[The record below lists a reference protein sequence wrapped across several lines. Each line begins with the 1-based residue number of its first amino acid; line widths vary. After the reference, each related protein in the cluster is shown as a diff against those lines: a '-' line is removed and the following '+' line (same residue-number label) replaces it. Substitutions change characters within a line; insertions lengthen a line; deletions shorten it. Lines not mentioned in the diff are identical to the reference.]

1 MSRRNYW
8 TTLRQRKISRR
19 TMLGASAKAGV
30 GAAGLALVG
39 CGDDDDDA
47 APAAVDTS
55 AIDAAAGDASAA
67 ASAAGEASAAASEAS
82 AAASEA
88 AAAAS
93 QAADA
98 ADAAAAL
105 AAEAAESEDAANAAA
120 AAEAAAAAA
129 AQAADAASAAGD
141 AAAAA
146 VADAAAQAAEAAA
159 QAARDAAAAVEAG
172 TATAE
177 AAQAAINAAAEAA
190 AAAAAA
196 AGEASAAAGAAAATA
211 QETAEAAAET
221 AAAAVAAAEEA
232 ADAAREAADAAT
244 MADEE
249 APATAAEF
257 SVPWPLDQVDL
268 DASIVA
274 SISSRQEGTD
284 QHRAG
289 SQGNA
294 YSHGAVFNAAMEI
307 DPADGSA
314 IPSLAAPEWIDNV
327 SLRATVEPAPFHDG
341 SILTAHD
348 MVFSYDRMGG
358 RAEYHQGGETTDHPG
373 GWTPTNPT
381 RGAESWVRNE
391 AVDDRT
397 WSFELAGPDGGF
409 FPVNLAR
416 VGEVA
421 IVSQADVEGRGDA
434 AVDSSPMGT
443 GPYRFVSQTA
453 DENAVFERFEDHFLP
468 VDYPVVAPHYAHN
481 KQLTVVV
488 RPELQSRLAGLEAG
502 EIDTLESLGPDV
514 VAPFVDDPDFTVQFT
529 KTGQLNIYINLWQQT
544 MDDGSPNPF
553 LDLRVRQAA
562 NHAINRQALIDNL
575 LLGVGQ
581 QSMFAFSGIGGYPT
595 AEQKQ
600 EVLFDYDPERA
611 RALMAEAGYADGF
624 DVPMY
629 IAESAESVF
638 GSYGPDIALA
648 VEQELNAVGIRAELR
663 QIPVSEYF
671 TDAYTR
677 GRENAP
683 PGLFFF
689 GANTVLDVGSMWE
702 CCTGPDGFFTLSPPL
717 DPSLEELYQ
726 ALKVEPDAERRT
738 AMATEL
744 LLEHARQAY
753 FIFLVEPPAGTLTAA
768 DVNWPLGGPFGRILG
783 GGQHLRRA
791 AARLRR
797 GTSPPNPLSI
807 AEQWRGGTWTRAL
820 GAPVPSPSGR
830 GRG

>member
-1 MSRRNYW
+1 MSERNYW
-8 TTLRQRKISRR
+8 TSLRHRKISRR
-19 TMLGASAKAGV
+19 TMLKASSKAGV

-39 CGDDDDDA
+39 CGGDDDDDDA
-47 APAAVDTS
+47 ATAAT
-55 AIDAAAGDASAA
+55 
-67 ASAAGEASAAASEAS
+67 E
-82 AAASEA
+82 
-88 AAAAS
+88 
-93 QAADA
+93 QA
-98 ADAAAAL
+98 
-105 AAEAAESEDAANAAA
+105 EEQVEQ
-120 AAEAAAAAA
+120 
-129 AQAADAASAAGD
+129 AQAQ
-141 AAAAA
+141 
-146 VADAAAQAAEAAA
+146 AQAEEQAEEQA
-159 QAARDAAAAVEAG
+159 QAQAEQAMDDEQAEEQAEEQAVEA
-172 TATAE
+172 
-177 AAQAAINAAAEAA
+177 
-190 AAAAAA
+190 
-196 AGEASAAAGAAAATA
+196 
-211 QETAEAAAET
+211 
-221 AAAAVAAAEEA
+221 EE
-232 ADAAREAADAAT
+232 
-244 MADEE
+244 
-249 APATAAEF
+249 AEF
-257 SVPWPLDQVDL
+257 SQPWPLDQVDL

-274 SISSRQEGTD
+274 GISSRQEGTD
-284 QHRAG
+284 MQRAG
-289 SQGNA
+289 SQGNV

-307 DPADGSA
+307 DPVDGSA
-314 IPSLAAPEWIDNV
+314 IPSLAAPEWIDPV
-327 SLRATVEPAPFHDG
+327 TLRATVEPAPFHDG

-434 AVDSSPMGT
+434 AVDQAPMGT

-453 DENAVFERFEDHFLP
+453 DENSVFERFEDHFLP
-468 VDYPVVAPHYAHN
+468 VDYPVTVSHYAHN
-481 KQLTVVV
+481 KHLTVVL

-502 EIDTLESLGPDV
+502 EIDLLESLGPDV
-514 VAPFVDDPDFTVQFT
+514 VAPFVDDPEFTVQFER
-529 KTGQLNIYINLWQQT
+529 TGQLNIYINLWQQT

-624 DVPMY
+624 DVPLY

-638 GSYGPDIALA
+638 GSFGPDMALA

-663 QIPVSEYF
+663 QIPISEYF

-689 GANTVLDVGSMWE
+689 GANTVPDVGSMWE

-717 DPSLEELYQ
+717 DPSLDELYQ
-726 ALKVEPDAERRT
+726 ALKVETDAERRT
-738 AMATEL
+738 EMVTQL
-744 LLEHARQAY
+744 LVEHARQAY
-753 FIFLVEPPAGTLTAA
+753 FIFLVEPPRASLTAA
-768 DVNWPLGGPFGRILG
+768 DVNWPLGGPFGRLNG
-783 GGQHLRRA
+783 RTAFA
-791 AARLRR
+791 AQRH
-797 GTSPPNPLSI
+797 
-807 AEQWRGGTWTRAL
+807 
-820 GAPVPSPSGR
+820 V
-830 GRG
+830 